1 MKNIPEFEDFIREN
15 ASEAFLY
22 HMDRGLGITESIFRI
37 GSDAYDKLFEE
48 TKEWW
53 DKGNVIL
60 NGKEG
65 WMAKNLKVGKKAKFE
80 TEDGKWMD
88 VKLDTPTRQNG
99 GEKKFKVYHD
109 SGKVDEDGNI
119 IAMAIGWGQP
129 GVDIK
134 NDDPGAAAS
143 YWARQQCDLKKSM
156 DPTTPKFWACYA
168 PSLFTKQIGLSSDN
182 PW

>member
-1 MKNIPEFEDFIREN
+1 MKNIPEFDEFIREN
-15 ASEAFLY
+15 ASKEFLY
-22 HMDRGLGITESIFRI
+22 HLDNGLGISDSVFRI
-37 GSDAYDKLFEE
+37 GSDAHRKLFEE

-65 WMAKNLKVGKKAKFE
+65 WMAKNLKVGKDAKFK
-80 TEDGKWMD
+80 TANGSWID
-88 VKLDTPTRQNG
+88 VKLDEPSRG
-99 GEKKFKVYHD
+99 GDKKFKVYHD
-109 SGKVDEDGNI
+109 SGRTDDDGNI
-119 IAMAIGWGQP
+119 IAVEIQWGQP
-129 GVDIK
+129 GVAIK

-156 DPTTPKFWACYA
+156 DPTTPKFWSCYG
-168 PSLFTKQIGLSSDN
+168 PSLFTKQLGLSSDN